1 MPGEAEIRSE
11 SQIKYQELSAFR
23 RRPTKYPCN
32 FLPLSGYNVPINLN
46 ENANWAGHYL
56 IMPNYTDFKNAI
68 TKKMKDPQWSTA
80 VIFLLTLFL
89 LFLWNSFR
97 NIEAPWV
104 YTIKYSHF
112 LVQLDNN
119 NIDSVHIKNLEVKG
133 TFREQASISLT
144 DATEPV
150 LVQNFQ
156 TNLPSFQGEE
166 LLAKLV
172 EQGVIIDIAPT
183 AELSPFWQFIVGLL
197 PWMVIIGIW
206 VFIMRRAQRIQGG
219 PGGLFSF
226 GKSKARLHDVQKP
239 TITFKDVAGME
250 NTKKDLKET
259 IEFLKNPAKF
269 KKLGAKVPKG
279 ILLFG
284 PPGTGKT
291 LLARAVAGEAGVSFY
306 SISGSEFI
314 EMFVGVGASRVR
326 DMFQK
331 AKTSQ
336 PSIIFIDEIDAV
348 GRTRGAGYGGGHDER
363 EQTLNQLL
371 SELDG
376 FEPHEE
382 VIVIA
387 ATNRPDV
394 LDPALLRP
402 GRFDRHIVIDRPGW
416 KDRMAILV
424 IHARGKMLAENL
436 DLEGIA
442 KGTPGMTGAD
452 LENLVNEAALNA
464 TRENKNAI
472 DSHDFE
478 EAKDKFLMGA
488 VREETITDLEKRITA
503 YHEAGHTLV
512 ARELPGTDPI
522 HKVSIIPRG
531 MAMGVTQQLPEEDRH
546 FYPKTYLKNKLA
558 VALGGRVAEKIVFND
573 ISTGA
578 QNDLKEA
585 SSLAE
590 KMVAQWGMSDKV
602 GPVSLGRGEEHPFLG
617 RELAQPKRYSEDM
630 AWLMDQEIRELLV
643 GAEST
648 ADAILK
654 KNRNILDNLAEAL
667 LTEEVL
673 DRDDVERIIKA
684 ATG

>member
-1 MPGEAEIRSE
+1 MPA
-11 SQIKYQELSAFR
+11 
-23 RRPTKYPCN
+23 
-32 FLPLSGYNVPINLN
+32 YN
-46 ENANWAGHYL
+46 
-56 IMPNYTDFKNAI
+56 DFKNAI
-68 TKKMKDPQWSTA
+68 NEKMKNPQWR
-80 VIFLLTLFL
+80 VIIIILLASFILIFWNLFTDIGGLSRTYDINYSQFL
-89 LFLWNSFR
+89 
-97 NIEAPWV
+97 E
-104 YTIKYSHF
+104 
-112 LVQLDNN
+112 QLNNN
-119 NIDSVHIKNLEVKG
+119 NIYSVTIKNLHVRGEFK
-133 TFREQASISLT
+133 EQSSIYLSE
-144 DATEPV
+144 AKEPIPIKS
-150 LVQNFQ
+150 FQ

-166 LLAKLV
+166 LLSKLR
-172 EQGVIIDIAPT
+172 EKGVIINIEPT
-183 AELSPFWQFIVGLL
+183 EELSPFWKFIFGLL
-197 PWMVIIGIW
+197 PWILFIGIW
-206 VFIMRRAQRIQGG
+206 ILIMRRAQSIQGG

-226 GKSKARLHDVQKP
+226 GKSKAKLHDVQKP
-239 TITFKDVAGME
+239 TVTFKDVAGMD
-250 NTKKDLKET
+250 NAKKDLKET
-259 IEFLKNPAKF
+259 IEFLKDPSKF

-291 LLARAVAGEAGVSFY
+291 LLARAVAGEAGVAFY
-306 SISGSEFI
+306 NISGSEFI

-348 GRTRGAGYGGGHDER
+348 GRTRGTGFGGGHDER

-382 VIVIA
+382 VIVMA

-416 KDRMAILV
+416 KDRKDILEV
-424 IHARGKMLAENL
+424 HSRNKVLAKNV
-436 DLEGIA
+436 DLERIA
-442 KGTPGMTGAD
+442 KGTSGMTGAD
-452 LENLVNEAALNA
+452 LENLINEAALIA
-464 TRENKNAI
+464 TRENKNEI
-472 DSHDFE
+472 DMIDFE
-478 EAKDKFLMGA
+478 EAKDKILMGA
-488 VREETITDLEKRITA
+488 VREETISDLEKRITA

-512 ARELPGTDPI
+512 AHELPGTDPI

-546 FYPKTYLKNKLA
+546 FYPKTYLMNKLA
-558 VALGGRVAEKIVFND
+558 VALGGRVAEKIIFND
-573 ISTGA
+573 VSTGA

-602 GPVSLGRGEEHPFLG
+602 GPLSLGRGEEHPFLG

-630 AWLMDQEIRELLV
+630 AWLMDQEIRELIID
-643 GAEST
+643 AESK
-648 ADAILK
+648 AGEILK
-654 KNRNILDNLAEAL
+654 KNKKILDKLAEAL
-667 LTEEVL
+667 IKEEVL
-673 DRDDVERIIKA
+673 NRDDVERIIKVSK
-684 ATG
+684 G